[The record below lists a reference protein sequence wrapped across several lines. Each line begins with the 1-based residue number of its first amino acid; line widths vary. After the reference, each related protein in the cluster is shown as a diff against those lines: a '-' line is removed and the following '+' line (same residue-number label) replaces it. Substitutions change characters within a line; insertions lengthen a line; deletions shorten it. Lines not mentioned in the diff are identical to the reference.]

1 MTGKQIIQFFRKL
14 EENNQNNPKM
24 TPEQQKQYDAHY
36 DRLAD
41 RGGMT
46 HQQIHNAILKKLGI
60 KPKPK

>member
-1 MTGKQIIQFFRKL
+1 
-14 EENNQNNPKM
+14 M